1 MLDPTMTTTTSDPK
15 AALDAVIEAAKQ
27 HSAVPLWPVLGTLST
42 PEPRPKA
49 VPHIWPFA
57 VMRPFCEA
65 AAKLVGTEFAE
76 RRVFSLINPALGDPY
91 TTDTLYAGLQTILP
105 GEVARAHRH
114 TIFALRFIIEGDRAY
129 TAVEGE
135 KVMMQRG
142 DLVLTPQDEWH
153 DHGNEGDKIMIWM
166 DGLDHPIWRAVPL
179 VFTEHYGNKQ
189 FPSEVTTKPSVRKYP
204 WDEMQAKLDA
214 VSGATA
220 EVPYVHRGTGG
231 EIAATIG
238 ASALRIDAGAET
250 PPQRETSS
258 SIINVYQGSGTALID
273 GETLRFTQGDV
284 MAVPAWKTVRF
295 RADAGQTTY
304 LFRMHDRPLVRALNA
319 YRSDDGTAQ
328 A

>member
-1 MLDPTMTTTTSDPK
+1 MTTTTSSNAT
-15 AALDAVIEAAKQ
+15 AALDALLEAAKKQ
-27 HSAVPLWPVLGTLST
+27 NAVPLWPVLGTLST

-49 VPHIWPFA
+49 VPHVWPFA

-65 AAKLVGTEFAE
+65 AAQLVGTEFAE

-166 DGLDHPIWRAVPL
+166 DGLDHPIWRCVPL

-189 FPSEVTTKPSVRKYP
+189 FPSEKTTKPSVRKYP
-204 WDEMQAKLDA
+204 WNEMQAQLDA
-214 VSGATA
+214 APGSSA

-238 ASALRIDAGAET
+238 AAAIRVNAGTDT
-250 PPQRETSS
+250 PPIRETSS
-258 SIINVYQGSGTALID
+258 SIVHVYEGSGTVTIQ
-273 GETLRFTQGDV
+273 GETLRFTQGDII
-284 MAVPAWKTVRF
+284 AVPAWKKVSFQSDPGR
-295 RADAGQTTY
+295 TTY

-319 YRSDDGTAQ
+319 YRADDGAGG
-328 A
+328 ALV